1 MWQNH
6 FYVAKSFLRQ
16 FLYGIFLWQNHIL
29 LQHNLFKKRLD
40 KFSLNL
46 TDILIIIWWSIYLNM
61 KEFQRTLSAS
71 LYQEKFY
78 TSSNAYFDK
87 SYYNVCH
94 TAILHHFGKRCVTA
108 TFYHIV
114 TPKISVAASCH
125 TATFLISTLRAVWKC
140 HNFPTRFIRACMP
153 QSDIFWIL

>member
-1 MWQNH
+1 
-6 FYVAKSFLRQ
+6 
-16 FLYGIFLWQNHIL
+16 
-29 LQHNLFKKRLD
+29 
-40 KFSLNL
+40 
-46 TDILIIIWWSIYLNM
+46 M
-61 KEFQRTLSAS
+61 KEFQRTLSVS
-71 LYQEKFY
+71 LYQETFPCILLPILYRPRRGRARTYSPLNKFY

-94 TAILHHFGKRCVTA
+94 TAILQHFGKRCVTA